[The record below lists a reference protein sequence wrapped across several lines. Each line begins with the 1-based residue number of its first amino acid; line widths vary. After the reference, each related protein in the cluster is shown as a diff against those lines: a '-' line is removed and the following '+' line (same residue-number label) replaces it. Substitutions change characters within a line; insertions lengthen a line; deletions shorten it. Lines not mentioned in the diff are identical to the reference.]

1 MIQNIILILSKIIK
15 PFIKK
20 KIFTSLSIFE
30 EIMITNIFLFSI
42 SLIFHLKNRKNI
54 NIFEKININNYKII
68 LVYLTMTIL
77 EIFIG
82 NSIIKNS
89 NLINSKI
96 IQKSLY
102 IVLTPI
108 IGKLLFK
115 TNINNST
122 YFGIILITLGIYLI
136 K

>member
-1 MIQNIILILSKIIK
+1 MIQNIILVLSKIIK

-20 KIFTSLSIFE
+20 NIFTSFSIFE
-30 EIMITNIFLFSI
+30 EIMLTNIFLFSV
-42 SLIFHLKNRKNI
+42 SLILHLKNGNKFNFF
-54 NIFEKININNYKII
+54 NKINVNNYKII
-68 LVYLTMTIL
+68 LIYLTMTIL

-89 NLINSKI
+89 NLVNSKI

-102 IVLTPI
+102 ILLTPI
-108 IGKLLFK
+108 IGKLIFN

-122 YFGIILITLGIYLI
+122 YFGIILIILGIFLV